1 LSNIR
6 VTYSGLISFFVG
18 LLIIAVGLISTLIVT
33 RSLSIEEFGTWRLTI
48 GLIVFSMYLGPIVT
62 YWSTRETARG
72 INSAKTAIISNGILS
87 ILGIIIYIIIA
98 FFTSENSDADRDTIL
113 FAFILIPVMFFQSV
127 LISIN
132 YGWKPYTVSYG
143 ILTYEIS
150 KIPLFL
156 ITLYWLQMGVYG
168 IILSTFIA
176 YLPSILLLT
185 IFAKEKIIH
194 KFDIKYLKKWI
205 KLFWVPTFPSIASIV
220 STLDVLIFTI
230 ITGSVI
236 SLAFYG
242 AAMIVS
248 KLCASAGLISDAVYP
263 KLLEGKQIDFIKK
276 NITLFSYFI
285 IPLASI
291 SILFSKEILFVL
303 NPMYQDADII
313 IIFLTLRTVLF
324 TYSVYFAKFLTGI
337 EKVDTNENSTFKNYI
352 KSKLFFVPSIR
363 LLQYS
368 IYIITLSIVLILVL
382 PNSSE
387 IDLITY
393 WSIIW
398 LIIEIPFFIY
408 FYIQMRKNFKFSF
421 EKKNMTKYFFASILV
436 FGSISIISKQ
446 FLELNMELFEFLPTL
461 IMYIGAGGIGYLIIT
476 YFIDNKIKQL
486 VITVIKEIKKK

>member
-1 LSNIR
+1 MSNIR

-48 GLIVFSMYLGPIVT
+48 GLIVVSMYLGPIVT

-98 FFTSENSDADRDTIL
+98 FFTSENLDADRDTIL

-132 YGWKPYTVSYG
+132 YGWKPYAVSYG

-176 YLPSILLLT
+176 YLPSLLLLT
-185 IFAKEKIIH
+185 IFAKEKIIY

-205 KLFWVPTFPSIASIV
+205 KLFWVPTFPSIGSIV
-220 STLDVLIFTI
+220 SMLDIIIFTI

-236 SLAFYG
+236 GLAFYG
-242 AAMIVS
+242 SAMIVS

-263 KLLEGKQIDFIKK
+263 KLLEGKQIDFIKN

-324 TYSVYFAKFLTGI
+324 TYSAYFAKFLTGI
-337 EKVDTNENSTFKNYI
+337 EKVDNNENSTFKNYI

-368 IYIITLSIVLILVL
+368 TYIIILSIVLILAL

-398 LIIEIPFFIY
+398 LIMEIPFFIY

-421 EKKNMTKYFFASILV
+421 EKKNITKYFFASILV

-446 FLELNMELFEFLPTL
+446 FLELNIELFEFLPTL
-461 IMYIGAGGIGYLIIT
+461 IMYIAAGGIGYLIIT